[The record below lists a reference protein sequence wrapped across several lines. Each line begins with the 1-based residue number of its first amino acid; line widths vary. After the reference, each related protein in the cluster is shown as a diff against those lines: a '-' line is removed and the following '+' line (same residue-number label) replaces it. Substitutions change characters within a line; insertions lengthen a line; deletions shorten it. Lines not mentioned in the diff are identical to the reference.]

1 MLKSV
6 CVTEGLRVVKEGSQS
21 QIRGMFFFLN
31 HDSKVY
37 FYGIFFTSN
46 IFSVAN
52 RTRLMQIARAK

>member
-1 MLKSV
+1 M
-6 CVTEGLRVVKEGSQS
+6 TEGLRVVKEGSQS
-21 QIRGMFFFLN
+21 QIRGMFFFSN
-31 HDSKVY
+31 HDSKVS